1 MKFGNE
7 GDRAV
12 NLLLT
17 AGQEKSGL
25 DFSSKPDFKFSSLRQ
40 KLEGKASPIIQLG
53 LLGLTATLFAGLLV
67 IATGARFA
75 QRAFTIQFFLET
87 S

>member
-1 MKFGNE
+1 MYAK
-7 GDRAV
+7 R
-12 NLLLT
+12 
-17 AGQEKSGL
+17 KSGL
-25 DFSSKPDFKFSSLRQ
+25 DFGSKPDFKFSSLKQ

-53 LLGLTATLFAGLLV
+53 LLRLATTLLAGLLV

-87 S
+87 SQRLVDGLAFF

>member
-1 MKFGNE
+1 MRRLSGGK
-7 GDRAV
+7 
-12 NLLLT
+12 
-17 AGQEKSGL
+17 EKPGL
-25 DFSSKPDFKFSSLRQ
+25 DFLSKPDFKSSSLSRES
-40 KLEGKASPIIQLG
+40 EGKTSPVIQLG

-87 S
+87 SQCLIDGLAFF

>member
-1 MKFGNE
+1 MRGKAERRPVRGYYRPKKENPVWTFRPNRILNFCPNKE
-7 GDRAV
+7 
-12 NLLLT
+12 
-17 AGQEKSGL
+17 
-25 DFSSKPDFKFSSLRQ
+25 
-40 KLEGKASPIIQLG
+40 LEGKTSPIIQLG
-53 LLGLTATLFAGLLV
+53 LLGLAATFFAGLLV